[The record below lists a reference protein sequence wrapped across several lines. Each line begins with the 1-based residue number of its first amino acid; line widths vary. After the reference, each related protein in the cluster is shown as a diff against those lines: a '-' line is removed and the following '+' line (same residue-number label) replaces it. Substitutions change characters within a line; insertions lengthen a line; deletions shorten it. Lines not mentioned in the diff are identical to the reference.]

1 MTTTNETDETHDEL
15 AAALRGAVPPVADA
29 YRVERV
35 LKSAP
40 GELTQLVYLRTAA
53 GGELGPYVRKVIDR
67 ESGLGGAYVALAAR
81 EREGLRVRQLPR
93 IIECGVERGS
103 LVVVMERVP
112 GHTLREVIEAAPLA
126 RAVRRSR
133 GSRPCATAVNGGA
146 RGKLA
151 PRSARSCASCE

>member
-15 AAALRGAVPPVADA
+15 AAALRGAVPPAADA

-93 IIECGVERGS
+93 IIECGS
-103 LVVVMERVP
+103 
-112 GHTLREVIEAAPLA
+112 REA
-126 RAVRRSR
+126 R
-133 GSRPCATAVNGGA
+133 
-146 RGKLA
+146 L
-151 PRSARSCASCE
+151 